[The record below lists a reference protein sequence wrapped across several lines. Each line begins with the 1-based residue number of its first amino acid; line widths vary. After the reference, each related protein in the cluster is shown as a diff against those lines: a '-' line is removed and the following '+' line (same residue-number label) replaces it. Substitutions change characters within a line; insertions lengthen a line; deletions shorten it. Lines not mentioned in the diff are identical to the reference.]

1 MSISG
6 GMQVKRNTKLRVTS
20 GLFAA
25 ALFAAVGLAED
36 FTAGA
41 ASPTAMVA
49 HKVSFLAPAAAKP
62 DAHMVT
68 LFNRQKVLD
77 KIAGRIT
84 EGLSETARAKIPG
97 FSEIVVNPDTNHL
110 RLYWKGTPPQRVK
123 SILADLPKG
132 VTADVLPAR
141 HSKAELN
148 AARAKLISGGKMVDL
163 HVTPSGA
170 ALRITSI
177 ALATDGSG
185 LVIGYDE
192 DLGVGKRSLV
202 DPLGASARQGR
213 SNSVQALTTGL
224 TGVSTQAVYQPLSKD
239 LSRRNDFS
247 PWFGASAIKSSTASI
262 CSSGFAVKYQGSYAL
277 TIAYHCVGSGSSSW
291 STFDGT
297 YIGNSGVPTTS
308 SGTAI
313 GVDTDLLFPSSG
325 VTGGYLF
332 DGLPDLTTSYAKP
345 VTGWGHNNKGDYLC
359 TDGANSGIH
368 CNVKITELDT
378 SVVGANGALRP
389 DVDLAMQQSTSDIA
403 AQDGD
408 SGGPVFAGV
417 NNWTGDEARG
427 TITANHATTTCP
439 SSEQTHTL
447 FKDKKLCYNGTYFVP
462 IYQTLSLEGLTLV
475 TG

>member
-1 MSISG
+1 
-6 GMQVKRNTKLRVTS
+6 
-20 GLFAA
+20 
-25 ALFAAVGLAED
+25 
-36 FTAGA
+36 
-41 ASPTAMVA
+41 MVA
-49 HKVSFLAPAAAKP
+49 HKVSSLALPAAAKS
-62 DAHMVT
+62 DAHTIT
-68 LFNRQKVLD
+68 LFNRQEVLD
-77 KIAGRIT
+77 KIAGRIA
-84 EGLSETARAKIPG
+84 EGLSETARAQIPG

-123 SILADLPKG
+123 SILANLPKG

-141 HSKAELN
+141 YSKAELH
-148 AARAKLISGGKMVDL
+148 AARAKLVSGGKMVDL
-163 HVTPSGA
+163 HVTPGGA

-177 ALATDGSG
+177 ALAADGSG
-185 LVIGYDE
+185 LKVGYDE
-192 DLGVGKRSLV
+192 DLGVGKRNLV
-202 DPLGASARQGR
+202 DPLSASARQGR
-213 SNSVQALTTGL
+213 SNSVQALTAEL
-224 TGVSTQAVYQPLSKD
+224 TGVSTKAVYQPLSKD
-239 LSRRNDFS
+239 LSRQNDSS
-247 PWFGASAIKSSTASI
+247 PWFGGSAIKSSTASI

-277 TIAYHCVGSGSSSW
+277 TIAYHCVGTGSNSW
-291 STFDGT
+291 STFGGT

-332 DGLPDLTTSYAKP
+332 DGLPDLTTAYEKP
-345 VTGWGHNNKGDYLC
+345 VTGWGHNYMGDYLC
-359 TDGANSGIH
+359 TDGANSGVH

-378 SVVGANGALRP
+378 SVVGANGANRP
-389 DVDLAMQQSTSDIA
+389 DVDLGMQQSTSDIA

-427 TITANHATTTCP
+427 TITANHATTTCL
-439 SSEQTHTL
+439 SSEATHSL
-447 FKDKKLCYNGTYFVP
+447 VKGKLCYNGTYFVP